1 MVAFKRFLLPLET
14 RKLSGDFTMT
24 ISKDCADFLRQFHTT
39 TFAQKL
45 KATHA
50 REIVAA
56 YFGYKSHAA
65 QLAET
70 RFPVSGLDTASIL
83 VPDVE
88 CLNWRLLRLNG
99 LPANTP
105 NAYELAHILSD
116 FLVQA
121 GTFAGKVWLYD
132 TLGSYVVEEYLR
144 ENHGVIEDEV
154 SGTMASTNAIFDEY
168 PEYEEPSISDNG
180 DNIQILVS
188 GTMYGSS
195 DQDRPYCGHE
205 IGVNAIVTL
214 ERVAGR
220 TSYMEPELDVGGTL
234 EDGFF
239 AEA

>member
-1 MVAFKRFLLPLET
+1 
-14 RKLSGDFTMT
+14 MT

>member
-14 RKLSGDFTMT
+14 RKLSGDFTMA

-70 RFPVSGLDTASIL
+70 RFPISGLDTASIL

-88 CLNWRLLRLNG
+88 CLNWRLHRLNG
-99 LPANTP
+99 LPANTR

-195 DQDRPYCGHE
+195 DQDRPYSGHE
-205 IGVNAIVTL
+205 ICLNAIVTL

-220 TSYMEPELDVGGTL
+220 TSFMEPELDVGGTL